1 MLATLFSVFFVL
13 STLDLTNRLSCGIK
27 QARSALGADLVLLP
41 EENND
46 AAVLYGGSPITCKM
60 DREIF
65 SEVKGMKHATA
76 CFYRIYLATLSG
88 ASCCDASVQIVGTQM
103 EEDFLLRAIAQST
116 GLRHGE
122 IIVGSRTGLD
132 VDDSPKY
139 FSHPFR
145 VTEVLPKTGTA
156 VDLSVYIC
164 IDDAR
169 EIIRDIA
176 DKKEG
181 LDQNALAGY
190 PEFGLSD
197 ISAIFIQSDNAKILD
212 NMIKSRYGKRIFVTA
227 PDKKTAE
234 YVKEVGLIQKAGN
247 ILIFVCALLSALMIA
262 CVSYLHTI
270 HRRSETGAYF
280 FFGFSKKK
288 ILHLYVSEMVCV
300 NIAGTLLGSILY
312 MVLFGSFSNLI
323 EHEIGLPMISESY
336 KMVPYVFLVL
346 LISAFFSIVFV
357 LLSGGWI
364 LKTQPAELIKE
375 GN

>member
-1 MLATLFSVFFVL
+1 M
-13 STLDLTNRLSCGIK
+13 
-27 QARSALGADLVLLP
+27 
-41 EENND
+41 
-46 AAVLYGGSPITCKM
+46 
-60 DREIF
+60 
-65 SEVKGMKHATA
+65 
-76 CFYRIYLATLSG
+76 
-88 ASCCDASVQIVGTQM
+88 
-103 EEDFLLRAIAQST
+103 
-116 GLRHGE
+116 
-122 IIVGSRTGLD
+122 
-132 VDDSPKY
+132 
-139 FSHPFR
+139 
-145 VTEVLPKTGTA
+145 
-156 VDLSVYIC
+156 DLSVYIC